1 MPRLMLVALLALS
14 GCTLRFVSGNAVKD
28 APAPQTG
35 GTVMPPVV
43 ITIGGSSSLCGTPE
57 DSDPQHT
64 CPAQSGPDQR

>member
-14 GCTLRFVSGNAVKD
+14 GCAVRYVTG
-28 APAPQTG
+28 TG
-35 GTVMPPVV
+35 GKDVPVTHAGPVNTPLV
-43 ITIGGSSSLCGTPE
+43 ITIEGSSSLCGTPQ